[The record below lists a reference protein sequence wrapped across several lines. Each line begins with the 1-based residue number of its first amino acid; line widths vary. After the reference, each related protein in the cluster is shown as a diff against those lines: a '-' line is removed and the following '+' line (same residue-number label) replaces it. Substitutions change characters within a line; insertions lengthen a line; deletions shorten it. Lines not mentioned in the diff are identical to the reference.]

1 IAKNV
6 ADFRAAQTDKVA
18 SKNIPGQV

>member
-1 IAKNV
+1 V

-18 SKNIPGQV
+18 SNNIPGQA